1 MITLKKLIT
10 SFVISSMFLP
20 LVPASAQEK
29 ITQNSKVQ
37 IKVVGGATVP
47 ISYAPWQVALL
58 DLSRPG
64 RSDWDKQFCGGSII
78 RQDWILTAAH
88 CLEGNLSLRNL
99 KVLAGQSNLNTRR
112 LSTSLLSVKKI
123 IIHENYNTLT
133 LQNDI
138 ALVQLSNILTF
149 SPNTIEAIQISSAKP
164 PAETIG
170 RISGW
175 GYAWPTDGN
184 SPGIPVP
191 GQSAY
196 PSDLLGGEVSI
207 SSDSYC
213 LESLGGDYF
222 SNSML
227 CAQGTLSN
235 SGIVIDTCYGDSGGP
250 LAMFSSD
257 AWFLAG
263 ITSWGIGCGWTTP
276 GVYTNVSNYKSWIE
290 AKINSKISQSII
302 FTPPTRLSMT
312 LSPVLLAA
320 TSTSGLIP
328 TISSNTLSV
337 CSVTG
342 FNLTLLS
349 VGTCNLTAI
358 QNGNE
363 VFSAANPLS
372 VNIEITSPQ
381 TPQTINFSPPSSL
394 RLNQSP
400 LNLAVSTS
408 SGLLPVLTSS
418 TLRVC
423 TISGYVL
430 TLRAIGTC
438 TITASQAGN
447 ATWESAIPVTRN
459 IQIIR
464 K

>member
-1 MITLKKLIT
+1 MYTFKKLAT
-10 SFVISSMFLP
+10 SFVIILMILP
-20 LVPASAQEK
+20 LAPAGAQEK
-29 ITQNSKVQ
+29 LNQNSKVQ

-88 CLEGNLSLRNL
+88 CLEGNLLLRNL
-99 KVLAGQSNLNTRR
+99 RVLAGQSNLNTRR
-112 LSTSLLSVKKI
+112 LSNNTLSVKKI
-123 IIHENYNTLT
+123 IIHENYNSLT

-138 ALVQLSNILTF
+138 ALVQLSNTLTF
-149 SPNTIEAIQISSAKP
+149 SPGTIEAIQISSAKP

-213 LESLGGDYF
+213 LESLGSDYF

-227 CAQGTLSN
+227 CAQGGLN
-235 SGIVIDTCYGDSGGP
+235 NAGIIIDTCYGDSGGP
-250 LAMFSSD
+250 LATFSSD

-263 ITSWGIGCGWTTP
+263 ITSWGVGCGWTTP
-276 GVYTNVSNYKSWIE
+276 GVYTNVANYKSWIE

-302 FTPPTRLSMT
+302 FAPPSRLSIT
-312 LSPVLLAA
+312 LSPVLLVA
-320 TSTSGLIP
+320 TSSSGLVP
-328 TISSNTLSV
+328 TISANSLSV
-337 CSVTG
+337 CSLTG
-342 FNLTLLS
+342 FILTLLS
-349 VGTCNLTAI
+349 AGTCNLTAI
-358 QNGNE
+358 QIGNE
-363 VFSAANPLS
+363 VFSAANPVS
-372 VNIEITSPQ
+372 VNIEITNPQ
-381 TPQTINFSPPSSL
+381 TPQIINFSPPSSL
-394 RLNQSP
+394 KLNQSP
-400 LNLAVSTS
+400 FNLTVSTS

-438 TITASQAGN
+438 TLTASQTGN
-447 ATWESAIPVTRN
+447 ATWESATPITRN